1 MADAI
6 RARVYAREFLA
17 LPESNLP
24 TELLH
29 GEVIMSPAPELRHQ
43 ELVFALAKLI
53 EELAESGKV
62 RLSPVDV
69 YLDDEN
75 IVQPDV
81 LWTAPD
87 SPCRVVEGKYL
98 SGAPELVIEVLSP
111 GTARHDRGKKF
122 TLYEKCGVREYWL
135 ADLIGDYFEVFVNG
149 ASGFIRQGLYGPDES
164 FVSPVLGN
172 KSIDLKKVF
181 GKE

>member
-6 RARVYAREFLA
+6 PARVYAREFLA
-17 LPESNLP
+17 LPESKLP

-29 GEVIMSPAPELRHQ
+29 GEVIMSPAPELRYQ

-53 EELAESGKV
+53 EELAENGKV

-75 IVQPDV
+75 VVQPDV
-81 LWTAPD
+81 LWTTPN
-87 SPCRVVEGKYL
+87 SSCRVVDGKYL
-98 SGAPELVIEVLSP
+98 SGPPELVVEVLSP

-122 TLYEKCGVREYWL
+122 TLYEKYGVREYWL
-135 ADLIGDYFEVFVNG
+135 ADLMSDYVEVFVNG
-149 ASGFIRQGLYGPDES
+149 ESGFIRLGLYGSDES

-172 KSIDLKKVF
+172 TSVDLKKAF